1 MVIQIVPLNIVKDGV
16 CVITLTTVMAL
27 LDPGFQTVF
36 GVALSTNVGI
46 SHDESG
52 MTMDIL
58 FKPRIKAT
66 QRNS

>member
-1 MVIQIVPLNIVKDGV
+1 
-16 CVITLTTVMAL
+16 MAL

-66 QRNS
+66 QRNSWHKTGHFAIQESTKAQNRV